1 MGRREVDDVAL
12 KLLAISLNNVS
23 LSTMDLQVE
32 AMMFSYAVE
41 VSIIDVVRGRGRCEA
56 NLG

>member
-32 AMMFSYAVE
+32 AMIFSYAVE